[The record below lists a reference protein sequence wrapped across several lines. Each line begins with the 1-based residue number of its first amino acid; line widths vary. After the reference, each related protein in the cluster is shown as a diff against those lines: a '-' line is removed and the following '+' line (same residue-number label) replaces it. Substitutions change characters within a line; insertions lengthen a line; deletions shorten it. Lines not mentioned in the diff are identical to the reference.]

1 MCSISLS
8 RYASVAGQGSEL
20 SAYYRLCISD
30 YGENRNT
37 SVYVANWDE
46 GQGLAAAFAADHRC
60 SMVSRKKEPDYA
72 DWWMYRGSFL
82 AGIVSLERR
91 YRHDQS

>member
-1 MCSISLS
+1 M
-8 RYASVAGQGSEL
+8 R
-20 SAYYRLCISD
+20 AYYQLRVSD
-30 YGENRNT
+30 YDENRDI

-46 GQGLAAAFAADHRC
+46 GQGLAAASAADRHC

-82 AGIVSLERR
+82 VGIVSLERR
-91 YRHDQS
+91 YQ